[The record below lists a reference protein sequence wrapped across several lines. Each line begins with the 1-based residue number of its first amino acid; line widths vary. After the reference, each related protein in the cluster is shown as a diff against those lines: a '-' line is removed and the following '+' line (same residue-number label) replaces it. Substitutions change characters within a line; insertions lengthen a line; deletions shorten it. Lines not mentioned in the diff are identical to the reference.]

1 MASISTVGNATLIAY
16 EDSKPILSTDP
27 WFGGEDHAY
36 FGSWNL
42 SHEIPH
48 SYKQDILNSVFF
60 PRWQINYYYFKFIFI

>member
-48 SYKQDILNSVFF
+48 SLSLIH
-60 PRWQINYYYFKFIFI
+60 I